1 MFGILEEG
9 ERLPTKEEKAVF
21 VEKMFNISMATP
33 EMLVLYNPI
42 SVEDFEMCI
51 EILEIMSKGAKKI
64 IDEQIKRGGIN
75 GK

>member
-9 ERLPTKEEKAVF
+9 ERLATKEEKAIF

-33 EMLVLYNPI
+33 EMLVLYNSI

-51 EILEIMSKGAKKI
+51 EILEIMSKGVKKI
-64 IDEQIKRGGIN
+64 IDEQIKRGRIDD
-75 GK
+75 